1 MTKVLLDTVFFKCIA
16 EALAVSNKDDDVDVD
31 NSGTSPSNAASGLGQ
46 GLPGSVSGSGGLDFV
61 RDSLVAFERAYREAY
76 ADVSGIARL
85 TELAGAALR
94 TGRAHLY
101 YVGVGISGMVGM
113 IDASEM
119 VDTCVS
125 LPLPL
130 RVCHEVLRTWTCCL
144 SAVGCSVRSVV
155 DDKHT
160 RLLWGCLWRWQVR
173 DCEIEPFAD
182 ISLPANFSTSVDCTP
197 CSSDMAHVLT
207 RFEASSRLDGQR
219 ATTTKQTCRHWA
231 SCFASHGSTLSAT

>member
-16 EALAVSNKDDDVDVD
+16 DALAVSNKDDDVDVD
-31 NSGTSPSNAASGLGQ
+31 NSDTSPSDASSGLGQ
-46 GLPGSVSGSGGLDFV
+46 GLPGSVGGSGGLDSV

-85 TELAGAALR
+85 TELAGGALR

-130 RVCHEVLRTWTCCL
+130 RVCHQVLRTCTCCFSTL
-144 SAVGCSVRSVV
+144 GCSVRFCRGRQARTLVV
-155 DDKHT
+155 
-160 RLLWGCLWRWQVR
+160 G
-173 DCEIEPFAD
+173 
-182 ISLPANFSTSVDCTP
+182 LPLVVANS
-197 CSSDMAHVLT
+197 
-207 RFEASSRLDGQR
+207 
-219 ATTTKQTCRHWA
+219 
-231 SCFASHGSTLSAT
+231 

>member
-16 EALAVSNKDDDVDVD
+16 DALTMSNKDDETDVD
-31 NSGTSPSNAASGLGQ
+31 NSTSPSDPSSGLGQ
-46 GLPGSVSGSGGLDFV
+46 GLPGSVGGSGGLDSV
-61 RDSLVAFERAYREAY
+61 RDSLVAFQRTYREAY

-119 VDTCVS
+119 VDTCVL

-130 RVCHEVLRTWTCCL
+130 RVCHQVLRT
-144 SAVGCSVRSVV
+144 
-155 DDKHT
+155 
-160 RLLWGCLWRWQVR
+160 
-173 DCEIEPFAD
+173 
-182 ISLPANFSTSVDCTP
+182 
-197 CSSDMAHVLT
+197 
-207 RFEASSRLDGQR
+207 
-219 ATTTKQTCRHWA
+219 
-231 SCFASHGSTLSAT
+231 